1 MRHAGINR
9 PVKLYWG
16 GRRPK
21 DFYRADLCQSWAK
34 EIPNFSY
41 IPVASDALPEDQW
54 TGRTGFVHVAA
65 MEDNPD
71 MSAYQV
77 YACGAPIV
85 VESAKNDFVAKCKLP
100 ADEFYAD
107 AFTSAA
113 DLAKK
118 NAATA

>member
-1 MRHAGINR
+1 MRHSGINR
-9 PVKLYWG
+9 PIKLYWG

-21 DFYRADLCQSWAK
+21 DFYRHDLCLSWAK
-34 EIPNFSY
+34 DIPGFEY
-41 IPVASDALPEDQW
+41 IPVVSDALPEDNW
-54 TGRTGFVHVAA
+54 SGRTGFVHQAA
-65 MEDNPD
+65 MADNPD
-71 MSAYQV
+71 MSGYQV

-100 ADEFYAD
+100 EDEFYAD

-118 NAATA
+118 ANA